1 MAGSCATDACE
12 PCQVL
17 TEAALSESVCVPRVC
32 LAGATGKR
40 TVRRGAFK
48 EWVHGFFKK
57 FSVIF
62 LMTLFFYTLNRLLC
76 PAGAKFFR
84 LWLQAALFFVR
95 KTSFR
100 ARQKP
105 ILLPAMAASGAV
117 FLYVKNGFR
126 SRQGLKSFRLWLQ
139 AALFFCA
146 VKTAL
151 VSGRSPLLLP
161 AIAASGAVFCTLK
174 TASAPGRG
182 QLFSSCKRR

>member
-57 FSVIF
+57 FSVIS
-62 LMTLFFYTLNRLLC
+62 LLALFFYTLNRLLC
-76 PAGAKFFR
+76 PAEAK
-84 LWLQAALFFVR
+84 
-95 KTSFR
+95 
-100 ARQKP
+100 
-105 ILLPAMAASGAV
+105 ILPAAAASDAV
-117 FLYVKNGFR
+117 FCTQNQLSRPAEAHTPSGYGCKWRCFLYVKNGFR

-139 AALFFCA
+139 AALFF
-146 VKTAL
+146 V
-151 VSGRSPLLLP
+151 R
-161 AIAASGAVFCTLK
+161 
-174 TASAPGRG
+174 
-182 QLFSSCKRR
+182 